1 VSPLVSPAAGEAEYA
16 HWTDDRQDAMVLG
29 MLLECDDDFVSGSVL
44 CDKLDVPRPELL
56 KRLDSL
62 RARGYVIQASGGRG
76 YRLAGMPA
84 GLSERE
90 LAPLLDETSAI
101 GRSIHHYAELPST
114 NDEAHRRADADAA
127 HGEVVIAEL
136 QTEGR
141 GRRGR
146 SWLAPPGKSIA
157 LSVVLR
163 PSIPAA
169 RAPEI
174 TLAAAVAVCEAA
186 RDMGAPAARIKWPND
201 VECDGRKLAGLL
213 TELRADGDRIRHVV
227 LGVGLNCSLLPEDFP
242 DELVD
247 QATSLRIE
255 KGEDVPRSLAC
266 ARLLEAL
273 DEWLALHEL
282 EGFAPVRDRWRQL
295 SSTLGRRVRIELEP
309 GVLEGDA
316 VDLAEDGALL
326 VRTQDEALT
335 RVVAGDVTHC
345 RVL

>member
-1 VSPLVSPAAGEAEYA
+1 MSPLVSPAAGEAEFT
-16 HWTDDRQDAMVLG
+16 HWTDDRQDAFVLG
-29 MLLECDDDFVSGSVL
+29 MLLECEDDFVSGSML
-44 CDKLDVPRPELL
+44 CDKLDVPRAELL

-90 LAPLLDETSAI
+90 IAPLLGTSEI
-101 GRSIHHYAELPST
+101 GRAIHHHAELPST
-114 NDEAHRRADADAA
+114 NDEAHRLAELGAR

-136 QTEGR
+136 QTHGR

-146 SWLAPPGKSIA
+146 TWIAPPGKSIA

-163 PSIPAA
+163 PSLSPA

-186 RDMGAPAARIKWPND
+186 RELGAGSARIKWPND
-201 VECDGRKLAGLL
+201 VECGGRKLAGLL
-213 TELRADGDRIRHVV
+213 TELRADGEGIRHVV
-227 LGVGLNCSLLPEDFP
+227 LGVGLNCGLLPEDFP
-242 DELVD
+242 EELED

-255 KGEDVPRSLAC
+255 KGEEVPRALAC

-273 DEWLALHEL
+273 DEWLALHDV

-295 SSTLGRRVRIELEP
+295 SSTLGRRVRVALEP

-335 RVVAGDVTHC
+335 RVMAGDVTYC
-345 RVL
+345 SVL

>member
-1 VSPLVSPAAGEAEYA
+1 LSPLVSPAAGEAEFT
-16 HWTDDRQDAMVLG
+16 HWTDDRQDAFVLG

-44 CDKLDVPRPELL
+44 CDKLDVPRAELL

-62 RARGYVIQASGGRG
+62 RGRGYVIQASGGRG

-90 LAPLLDETSAI
+90 IAPLLGTTEI
-101 GRSIHHYAELPST
+101 GRAIHHHAELPST
-114 NDEAHRRADADAA
+114 NDEAHRLAELGAR
-127 HGEVVIAEL
+127 HGEVVIAER
-136 QTEGR
+136 QTHGR

-146 SWLAPPGKSIA
+146 AWIAPPGKSIA

-163 PSIPAA
+163 PSISAA

-186 RDMGAPAARIKWPND
+186 RELGAGTARIKWPND
-201 VECDGRKLAGLL
+201 VECGGRKLAGIL
-213 TELRADGDRIRHVV
+213 TELRADGEGARHVV
-227 LGVGLNCSLLPEDFP
+227 LGVGLNCGQLPEDFP
-242 DELVD
+242 EDLED

-255 KGEDVPRSLAC
+255 KGEEVPRALAC

-273 DEWLALHEL
+273 DEWLALHDV

-295 SSTLGRRVRIELEP
+295 SSTLGRRVRVELEP

-335 RVVAGDVTHC
+335 RVMAGDVTHC

>member
-1 VSPLVSPAAGEAEYA
+1 MSPLVSPAPGEAEIA
-16 HWTDDRQDAMVLG
+16 HWTDDRQDAFVLG
-29 MLLECDDDFVSGSVL
+29 MLLECDDDFVSGSAL
-44 CDKLDVPRPELL
+44 CDKLDVPRAELL

-62 RARGYVIQASGGRG
+62 RARGYLIHASGGRG

-90 LAPLLDETSAI
+90 IGPLLGTAEI
-101 GRSIHHYAELPST
+101 GRIIHHHAELTST
-114 NDEAHRRADADAA
+114 NDEAHRLAELGAR

-146 SWLAPPGKSIA
+146 PWLSPPGKSIA

-163 PSIPAA
+163 PSISAA
-169 RAPEI
+169 RAPEVA
-174 TLAAAVAVCEAA
+174 LAAAVAVCEAA
-186 RDMGAPAARIKWPND
+186 RELGAPTARIKWPND
-201 VECDGRKLAGLL
+201 VECGDRKLAGLL
-213 TELRADGDRIRHVV
+213 TELRVDGERVRHVV
-227 LGVGLNCSLLPEDFP
+227 LGVGLNCGQLAEDFP

-255 KGEDVPRSLAC
+255 RGEEVPRALAC

-273 DEWLALHEL
+273 DEWLALHEV

-295 SSTLGRRVRIELEP
+295 SSTLGRRVRVELEP

-316 VDLAEDGALL
+316 LDLADDGALL
-326 VRTQDEALT
+326 VRTKDEALT
-335 RVVAGDVTHC
+335 RVMAGDVSHC

>member
-1 VSPLVSPAAGEAEYA
+1 LSPLVSPAAGEADA
-16 HWTDDRQDAMVLG
+16 THWTDDRQDAFVLG
-29 MLLECDDDFVSGSVL
+29 MLLECEDDFVSGSVL
-44 CDKLDVPRPELL
+44 CDKLDVPRAELL

-90 LAPLLDETSAI
+90 IAPLLGTAEV
-101 GRSIHHYAELPST
+101 GRAIHHHAELGST
-114 NDEAHRRADADAA
+114 NDEAHRLAELGAR
-127 HGEVVIAEL
+127 HGEVVVAEL
-136 QTEGR
+136 QTHGR

-146 SWLAPPGKSIA
+146 AWIAPPGKSIA

-163 PSIPAA
+163 PSLPAT

-174 TLAAAVAVCEAA
+174 TLAGAVAVCEVA
-186 RDMGAPAARIKWPND
+186 RALGASTARIKWPND
-201 VECDGRKLAGLL
+201 VECGGRKLAGLL
-213 TELRADGDRIRHVV
+213 TELRADGDRVKHAV
-227 LGVGLNCSLLPEDFP
+227 LGVGLNCGLLPEDFP
-242 DELVD
+242 AELEE

-255 KGEDVPRSLAC
+255 KGEEVPRALAC

-273 DEWLALHEL
+273 DEWLAMHDV

-295 SSTLGRRVRIELEP
+295 SSTLGRRVRIALDP
-309 GVLEGDA
+309 GELEGDA
-316 VDLAEDGALL
+316 VDLADDGALL